1 MFHVIQRALPCALA
15 AFLLAAFVLTV
26 PAAAQ
31 GSNTCS
37 TATPISG
44 TGTFPFSNIGA
55 TTDGPAT
62 CGGMGADV
70 WFDWTAP
77 TTDTFEVTTCGGA
90 SFDTVIA
97 VYFGSS
103 CFGTELGCNDDSCGL
118 QSFVSFNGTAASVY
132 KIRIGGDSRPTR
144 RGNLPGGAR
153 APAPPRRAHAAPAAA
168 A

>member
-132 KIRIGGDSRPTR
+132 KIPIGGVFGLTPAGTLAVDRYPT
-144 RGNLPGGAR
+144 P
-153 APAPPRRAHAAPAAA
+153 PPRRPHTPPHLTP
-168 A
+168 